1 MKICMI
7 VPNSTVKGG
16 IAAVVNGYREHNFGE
31 RYRITYVESYCDGSK
46 MRKLLKALGSYFC
59 FLKVII
65 TNRPDLIHI
74 HSSFGPSFYR
84 KMPFIYLGKMFRIP
98 IINHIHGAEFDPFYG
113 KASEQKKRLI
123 QKVYRKCTRL
133 IALSDEWKKNL
144 KLIVPEDKIT
154 VLPNYCI
161 VPEKV
166 NPERKRQILFLGE
179 IGKRKGCFDIPDILE
194 KANLRGLDATMVFAG
209 AGSREDEEALKKE
222 LAKRNLDKNVK
233 FAGWVNGREKT
244 KLLEESRIFLF
255 PSYNEGMPMAVLEAM
270 AYGLAV
276 VTTRIGGITNLI
288 TDGQTG
294 FLAKPGENEF
304 FAQKIEKLLQEPELA
319 QRLGEGARQKAKE
332 KYSFESHLNSL
343 LRIYEETVKESDVS
357 RSNNT

>member
-179 IGKRKGCFDIPDILE
+179 IGKRKGCFDIPDILFIQISVSIFFANCLWH
-194 KANLRGLDATMVFAG
+194 KASTRCPCNMCCIFHFIF
-209 AGSREDEEALKKE
+209 EMI
-222 LAKRNLDKNVK
+222 
-233 FAGWVNGREKT
+233 FQQ
-244 KLLEESRIFLF
+244 IFL
-255 PSYNEGMPMAVLEAM
+255 
-270 AYGLAV
+270 
-276 VTTRIGGITNLI
+276 
-288 TDGQTG
+288 
-294 FLAKPGENEF
+294 
-304 FAQKIEKLLQEPELA
+304 
-319 QRLGEGARQKAKE
+319 
-332 KYSFESHLNSL
+332 
-343 LRIYEETVKESDVS
+343 
-357 RSNNT
+357 

>member
-1 MKICMI
+1 M
-7 VPNSTVKGG
+7 
-16 IAAVVNGYREHNFGE
+16 
-31 RYRITYVESYCDGSK
+31 
-46 MRKLLKALGSYFC
+46 
-59 FLKVII
+59 
-65 TNRPDLIHI
+65 
-74 HSSFGPSFYR
+74 
-84 KMPFIYLGKMFRIP
+84 
-98 IINHIHGAEFDPFYG
+98 
-113 KASEQKKRLI
+113 
-123 QKVYRKCTRL
+123 
-133 IALSDEWKKNL
+133 
-144 KLIVPEDKIT
+144 
-154 VLPNYCI
+154 
-161 VPEKV
+161 
-166 NPERKRQILFLGE
+166 GE

-276 VTTRIGGITNLI
+276 VTTRIGGIPNLI

-304 FAQKIEKLLQEPELA
+304 LPK
-319 QRLGEGARQKAKE
+319 R
-332 KYSFESHLNSL
+332 
-343 LRIYEETVKESDVS
+343 
-357 RSNNT
+357 